1 MTRVLVLRPEPG
13 ASATVERA
21 RHRGIEAIA
30 LPLFEIEPLSWNAPE
45 ASGFDGLLLTSA
57 NAVRCGGDQ
66 LKDLRGLPVYAV
78 GASTAEAAREAG
90 FDIASTGE
98 AGVDRLLGSI
108 DPELKLLHLAGED
121 RREPDDAKQQ
131 IQVVPVYRSKARDNV
146 DVQPAGGFVAMIHSP
161 RAAERFG
168 HLVDSSD
175 IDRKTI
181 AIAAMSPDA
190 ASAVGE
196 GWAAVEAAD
205 APNDD
210 ALLALTERLCNK
222 VRAK

>member
-21 RHRGIEAIA
+21 RQRGIEAVA
-30 LPLFEIEPLSWNAPE
+30 LPLFEIEALSWNAPE
-45 ASGFDGLLLTSA
+45 ASAFDGLLLTSA

-66 LKDLRGLPVYAV
+66 LKSLRGLPVHAV

-108 DPELKLLHLAGED
+108 DPELKLLHLGGED
-121 RREPDDAKQQ
+121 RREPSNPKQQ
-131 IQVVPVYRSKARDNV
+131 ISFVPVYRSKARENV
-146 DVQPAGGFVAMIHSP
+146 DVQAAKGCVTMIHSP
-161 RAAERFG
+161 RAAERFRQ
-168 HLVDSSD
+168 LVDSSG
-175 IDRKTI
+175 IDRKSI
-181 AIAAMSPDA
+181 GIAAISPDA
-190 ASAVGE
+190 AAAADE
-196 GWAAVEAAD
+196 GWGAVEAAD

-222 VRAK
+222 VRAT